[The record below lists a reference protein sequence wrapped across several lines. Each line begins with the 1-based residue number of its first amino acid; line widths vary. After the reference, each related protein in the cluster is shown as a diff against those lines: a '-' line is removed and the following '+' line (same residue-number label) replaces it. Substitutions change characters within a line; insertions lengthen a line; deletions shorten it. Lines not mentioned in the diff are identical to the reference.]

1 MLDMLNDLLWQNIL
15 QMDISQKTPFCGLRG
30 GVSGRHYPQYGSY
43 MRGCPSRNLMV
54 LLQVNKISNYSLQCA
69 VDSVSHFL
77 ILFADLPDEDDD
89 FTKWQKEVQEAEA
102 AAEALKNGTTMSVL
116 AEGGE
121 GLQEGAGL
129 GADDQPTTPPDGE
142 EEFTDDDGST
152 YKWDRALRKWV
163 PQVSA

>member
-1 MLDMLNDLLWQNIL
+1 MPATPQPRKSAG
-15 QMDISQKTPFCGLRG
+15 IS
-30 GVSGRHYPQYGSY
+30 SGRIKNMSAL
-43 MRGCPSRNLMV
+43 MR
-54 LLQVNKISNYSLQCA
+54 Y
-69 VDSVSHFL
+69 
-77 ILFADLPDEDDD
+77 LPDEDDD
-89 FTKWQKEVQEAEA
+89 FAKWQKEVQEAEA
-102 AAEALKNGTTMSVL
+102 AAVALKNGTMTSVL

-163 PQVSA
+163 PQVSALTLQFPHAINF